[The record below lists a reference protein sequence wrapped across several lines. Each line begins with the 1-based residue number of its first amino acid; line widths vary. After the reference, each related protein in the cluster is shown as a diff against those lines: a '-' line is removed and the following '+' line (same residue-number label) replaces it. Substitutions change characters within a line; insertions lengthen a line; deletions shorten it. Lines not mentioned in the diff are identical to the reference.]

1 MPSSH
6 RYAALQQIQRRRPV
20 ATTAA
25 GPFDELWA
33 SDVFGLQAMKEALPG
48 RIFKSIQLT
57 IREGGKLDL
66 SLANAVA
73 DAMKTWASAR
83 GALYYAHV
91 FYPLTNS
98 TAEKHDGFISPKS

>member
-6 RYAALQQIQRRRPV
+6 RFAALQQIQRRLPV

-25 GPFDELWA
+25 ASFDELWGR
-33 SDVFGLQAMKEALPG
+33 DVSGLQAMKEALPKSN
-48 RIFKSIQLT
+48 FKSIKRT

-73 DAMKTWASAR
+73 DAMM
-83 GALYYAHV
+83 
-91 FYPLTNS
+91 
-98 TAEKHDGFISPKS
+98 I